1 MGPQMQA
8 AVRTGDKVPTAGKA
22 MGGVQLLQVVET
34 LVVAVPDIAERVA
47 DFVGSYGIC

>member
-1 MGPQMQA
+1 
-8 AVRTGDKVPTAGKA
+8 